1 MKNLEAIE
9 SQLKDAGIACG
20 IEHTGGGCYAL
31 FVRGSGKLELAT
43 DGDSLSAN
51 PVWDGQSIPD
61 CDEAVHLL
69 DLEDCQR
76 GGVALIVETIKAN
89 LWRAGL

>member
-1 MKNLEAIE
+1 METLNAIKNALQ
-9 SQLKDAGIACG
+9 SAGIPCEV
-20 IEHTGGGCYAL
+20 EHTGGGCYAL